1 MICEIGPF
9 SMFLATRIRKSLK
22 PPGRFCC
29 TFLLTLKGP
38 VLEPHLGQ
46 FQRSNDEFVFA
57 EFHED
62 GKHKGH
68 EAFLLAPI
76 WGWRLTG
83 IQTQMHLHC
92 LIIPNMGN

>member
-1 MICEIGPF
+1 MLF
-9 SMFLATRIRKSLK
+9 
-22 PPGRFCC
+22 

-38 VLEPHLGQ
+38 VPEPHLGQ

-76 WGWRLTG
+76 LGVETHRYTNTNAFALFDYPQYG
-83 IQTQMHLHC
+83 
-92 LIIPNMGN
+92 